1 MKLKNKIIGLLLVF
15 YLVAGL
21 MPTAAFAAGTGKAIQ
36 LGTDALNES
45 VNDKNAA
52 TVYFGKNNEDAPGA
66 WRVIGYNGEG
76 VASAQENM
84 TLLAADKMGLV
95 QFDIDRTSNEY
106 ADSDLKTA
114 VDALA
119 EKLTEKET
127 AAVNKRTL
135 VSGSYD
141 FKETDCVSGAQVDN
155 AVFWPLSTKEA
166 YMVSL
171 DIRSLAGK
179 VTSNREYY
187 WWLRSPG
194 DLDYRAALVN
204 GEGNTNEYGHAVNL
218 MQGVRP
224 AVNLNLDSVLFT
236 SAAEGGKSSGPIGAG
251 ALEEVLK
258 YTGSEW
264 KLTLKDGSRDSFSVD
279 ETTVNGNALTVD
291 YSGATTGTNEYISAV
306 VMDSSNTVIY
316 YGRIKSLTDFR
327 DASGTVQITL
337 PRGFIR
343 STDTLYLFSEQYNGD
358 YMTDYASD
366 LVALTIPEDS
376 GVELRSTDTSIQWR
390 HVGEDDSAWRDLV
403 ALSAITGGDGADGAD
418 GREVELQV
426 ANGYIQWRYI
436 TGADTAWKKLMPLS
450 DLKGDS
456 GEDGE
461 DGREVEL
468 QNNGTSIQWRYVG
481 ETEWK
486 DLVDLSAITG
496 SDGQDGSDGTDGR
509 EVELRVE
516 GSYIQWKYDA
526 DSDWQNLIAVSA
538 LQGIKGDKGDPG
550 EDGDTPTIGAN
561 GNWWI
566 GGVDTGIPA
575 TGSDGADGSD
585 GSDGT
590 DGLTPYIGSN
600 GNWWIGST
608 DTGIK
613 ATGSDGKG
621 GQNGVDGQDGKDGVG
636 IANIEINEN
645 GELVV
650 TLTDGTE
657 KNLGKVTGSDGVGI
671 TGAAIND
678 DGELILTL
686 SDGTELNAG
695 VVRTEEAV
703 AAMAAASEQNS
714 GQPTLLY
721 IFMGISGLSLAGLI
735 ALLIFLYTKRKILF
749 GK

>member
-15 YLVAGL
+15 CLVAGL

-66 WRVIGYNGEG
+66 WRVIGYNGNG
-76 VASAQENM
+76 VASAEGNM

-135 VSGSYD
+135 VSGYFD
-141 FKETDCVSGAQVDN
+141 FKKTDCVSGAQVDN

-194 DLDYRAALVN
+194 ELDDRAALVN
-204 GEGNTNEYGHAVNL
+204 GEGNTNEYGHAVDL

-224 AVNLNLDSVLFT
+224 AVNLNLNSVLFT
-236 SAAEGGKSSGPIGAG
+236 SAAKGGKSSGTVGAG

-291 YSGATTGTNEYISAV
+291 YSGAKTGTNEYISAV

-316 YGRIKSLTDFR
+316 YGRIKSLTDTG
-327 DASGTVQITL
+327 DARGTVQITL

-358 YMTDYASD
+358 YMTDYASN
-366 LVALTIPEDS
+366 LVPLPIPEDS
-376 GVELRSTDTSIQWR
+376 GVELRSTDTHIQWR

-426 ANGYIQWRYI
+426 ANGYIQWRYT
-436 TGADTAWKKLMPLS
+436 TGADTEWKNLMPLS
-450 DLKGDS
+450 DL
-456 GEDGE
+456 
-461 DGREVEL
+461 
-468 QNNGTSIQWRYVG
+468 
-481 ETEWK
+481 
-486 DLVDLSAITG
+486 
-496 SDGQDGSDGTDGR
+496 
-509 EVELRVE
+509 
-516 GSYIQWKYDA
+516 
-526 DSDWQNLIAVSA
+526 
-538 LQGIKGDKGDPG
+538 KGDPG

-575 TGSDGADGSD
+575 TGSNGADGSD

-613 ATGSDGKG
+613 ATDSDGKD

-703 AAMAAASEQNS
+703 AAMAAGSEQNS

-721 IFMGISGLSLAGLI
+721 ILMGISGLSLAGLI

>member
-15 YLVAGL
+15 CLVAGL

-36 LGTDALNES
+36 LGADALNES

-84 TLLAADKMGLV
+84 TLLAAGNMGFV
-95 QFDIDRTSNEY
+95 KFDIDETSNVY

-119 EKLTEKET
+119 GKLTEKET

-135 VSGSYD
+135 VSGSYN
-141 FKETDCVSGAQVDN
+141 EEYTDCVSGAQVDN

-166 YMVSL
+166 EMVSW
-171 DIRSLAGK
+171 DIKALSDENMLAM
-179 VTSNREYY
+179 YY

-194 DLDYRAALVN
+194 SKDNVASVVRGGGGAYF
-204 GEGNTNEYGHAVNL
+204 YGFVVRSEF
-218 MQGVRP
+218 GVRP
-224 AVNLNLDSVLFT
+224 AFNLNLNSVLFT
-236 SAAEGGKSSGPIGAG
+236 SAAEGGKSSGPIGPG

-358 YMTDYASD
+358 YMTDYASH
-366 LVALTIPEDS
+366 LVALPIPEDS
-376 GVELRSTDTSIQWR
+376 GVELRSTDTHIQWR
-390 HVGEDDSAWRDLV
+390 HVGEDDNAWRDLV

-426 ANGYIQWRYI
+426 ANGYIQWRYT
-436 TGADTAWKKLMPLS
+436 TGADTEWKNLMPLS

-456 GEDGE
+456 GEDG
-461 DGREVEL
+461 
-468 QNNGTSIQWRYVG
+468 
-481 ETEWK
+481 
-486 DLVDLSAITG
+486 
-496 SDGQDGSDGTDGR
+496 
-509 EVELRVE
+509 
-516 GSYIQWKYDA
+516 
-526 DSDWQNLIAVSA
+526 
-538 LQGIKGDKGDPG
+538 
-550 EDGDTPTIGAN
+550 DTPTIGAS

-575 TGSDGADGSD
+575 TGSNGADGSD

-613 ATGSDGKG
+613 ATGSDGKD

-703 AAMAAASEQNS
+703 AAMAAGSEQNS

-721 IFMGISGLSLAGLI
+721 ILMGISGLSLAGLI

>member
-1 MKLKNKIIGLLLVF
+1 MKLKNKVISLLLAF
-15 YLVAGL
+15 CLVAGL

-84 TLLAADKMGLV
+84 TLLAADNMGLV
-95 QFDIDRTSNEY
+95 QFDIDETSNVY

-135 VSGSYD
+135 VSGYFD
-141 FKETDCVSGAQVDN
+141 FKDTDCVSGAQVDN

-171 DIRSLAGK
+171 DIRSLAGQ
-179 VTSNREYY
+179 VTSNRDYY

-194 DLDYRAALVN
+194 ERDDRATFVY
-204 GEGNTNEYGHAVNL
+204 GEGNINEYGHVVDL
-218 MQGVRP
+218 RQGVRP
-224 AVNLNLDSVLFT
+224 AVNLNLNAVLFT
-236 SAAEGGKSSGPIGAG
+236 SAAEGGKSSGPIGPG

-358 YMTDYASD
+358 YMTDYASN
-366 LVALTIPEDS
+366 LVPLPIPEDS
-376 GVELRSTDTSIQWR
+376 GVELRSTDTHIQWR
-390 HVGEDDSAWRDLV
+390 HVGEEDSAWRNLV

-426 ANGYIQWRYI
+426 ANGYIQWRYT
-436 TGADTAWKKLMPLS
+436 TGADTVWKDLMPLS
-450 DLKGDS
+450 DL
-456 GEDGE
+456 
-461 DGREVEL
+461 
-468 QNNGTSIQWRYVG
+468 
-481 ETEWK
+481 
-486 DLVDLSAITG
+486 
-496 SDGQDGSDGTDGR
+496 
-509 EVELRVE
+509 
-516 GSYIQWKYDA
+516 
-526 DSDWQNLIAVSA
+526 
-538 LQGIKGDKGDPG
+538 KGDPG

-575 TGSDGADGSD
+575 TGSNGADGSD

-613 ATGSDGKG
+613 ATDSDGKD

-671 TGAAIND
+671 TGAAINE

-703 AAMAAASEQNS
+703 AAMAAGSEHNS

-721 IFMGISGLSLAGLI
+721 ILMGISGLSLAGLI

>member
-15 YLVAGL
+15 CLVAGL

-36 LGTDALNES
+36 LGASNISGYDSTSDSYDYIYMGNY
-45 VNDKNAA
+45 NDKPI
-52 TVYFGKNNEDAPGA
+52 K
-66 WRVIGYNGEG
+66 WRVLDADKANDGSTAGMFLLSEY
-76 VASAQENM
+76 
-84 TLLAADKMGLV
+84 LLASDV
-95 QFDIDRTSNEY
+95 QFEAARTEDDEDGQTNPNEWQHSDAQQWCTNFYSNHFSVGEQGAVLGTTKSDKAFTSIALYVKYGASNNILNGDKVFFLSAEEAEY
-106 ADSDLKTA
+106 SAYGLANDDARKAYYSDNGSADD
-114 VDALA
+114 
-119 EKLTEKET
+119 
-127 AAVNKRTL
+127 
-135 VSGSYD
+135 
-141 FKETDCVSGAQVDN
+141 
-155 AVFWPLSTKEA
+155 
-166 YMVSL
+166 
-171 DIRSLAGK
+171 
-179 VTSNREYY
+179 
-187 WWLRSPG
+187 WWLRSPIADKSSNAGVVSSYG
-194 DLDYRAALVN
+194 DELGNLVDTARAA
-204 GEGNTNEYGHAVNL
+204 
-218 MQGVRP
+218 RP
-224 AVNLNLDSVLFT
+224 AFNLNLNAVLFT
-236 SAAEGGKSSGPIGAG
+236 SAAKGGKSSGPIGPG

-264 KLTLKDGSRDSFSVD
+264 KLTLKDGSRNSFSVD
-279 ETTVNGNALTVD
+279 ETTVNGNALTVN
-291 YSGATTGTNEYISAV
+291 YSGASTGTNEYISAV

-316 YGRIKSLTDFR
+316 YGRIKSLTDSR

-366 LVALTIPEDS
+366 LVALPIPEDS
-376 GVELRSTDTSIQWR
+376 GVELRSTDTHIQWR

-418 GREVELQV
+418 GREVKLQV
-426 ANGYIQWRYI
+426 ASGYIQWRYT
-436 TGADTAWKKLMPLS
+436 TGADTEWKTLMPLS

-468 QNNGTSIQWRYVG
+468 QNNGTSIQWRYVD

-496 SDGQDGSDGTDGR
+496 SDGQDGSDGADGR

-550 EDGDTPTIGAN
+550 EDGDTPTIGA
-561 GNWWI
+561 
-566 GGVDTGIPA
+566 
-575 TGSDGADGSD
+575 S
-585 GSDGT
+585 
-590 DGLTPYIGSN
+590 

-703 AAMAAASEQNS
+703 AAMAAGSEQNS

-721 IFMGISGLSLAGLI
+721 VFMGISGLSLAGLI